1 MQFYSLTD
9 RGKLRQSNEDCCL
22 AKQTD
27 NFTLLILADGMGG
40 HNGGEVASS
49 KTIEVVSSYLE
60 EHISENLIPARIFSI
75 LSQAVDN
82 ANTTV
87 YNLSSEDSS
96 LLGMGTTLDVC
107 LIIKDTAY
115 IAHIGD
121 SRVYKIS
128 AKKELSLL
136 TKDHSLVSYM
146 IETGAI
152 TPEEAMHHPQKN
164 VITRALGTSLS
175 ADADIFKLKL
185 CEGDRLLL
193 CSDGLSNMLDDETI
207 LKVMYHGALEKCA
220 HKLVDLANKAGGT
233 DNITVVL
240 SQY

>member
-9 RGKLRQSNEDCCL
+9 RGKLRPNNEDCCF

-27 NFTLLILADGMGG
+27 IFTLLILADGMGG
-40 HNGGEVASS
+40 HLAGEVASS
-49 KTIEVVSSYLE
+49 RAIEIVSTFIEKHLTS
-60 EHISENLIPARIFSI
+60 SLIPAQIFSI
-75 LSQAVDN
+75 LSQAVEN
-82 ANTTV
+82 ANETV
-87 YNLSSEDSS
+87 YNLSLTDDTLS
-96 LLGMGTTLDVC
+96 GMGTTLDVC
-107 LIIKDTAY
+107 VIIENTAY

-128 AKKELSLL
+128 AQKEISLL

-152 TPEEAMHHPQKN
+152 TPEEALNHPQKN
-164 VITRALGTSLS
+164 VITRALGTTSHS
-175 ADADIFKLKL
+175 DADVFQLKL
-185 CEGDRLLL
+185 EKGDRLLL

-207 LKVMYHGALEKCA
+207 LKVTSRGQIEKCA
-220 HKLVDLANKAGGT
+220 QKLVNLANNAGGT

>member
-9 RGKLRQSNEDCCL
+9 RGKLRESNEDCCL

-27 NFTLLILADGMGG
+27 SYTLLILADGMGG
-40 HNGGEVASS
+40 HRAGEVASS
-49 KTIEVVSSYLE
+49 KTIEAVSSYIE
-60 EHISENLIPARIFSI
+60 EHLSKNLIPAQIFSI
-75 LSQAVDN
+75 LSQAVEN
-82 ANTTV
+82 ANATV
-87 YNLSSEDSS
+87 YDLSAKDSA

-107 LIIKDTAY
+107 IIIEDTAY

-121 SRVYKIS
+121 GRVYKIT
-128 AKKELSLL
+128 AQKELSLL

-175 ADADIFKLKL
+175 AEADIFQVKMR
-185 CEGDRLLL
+185 EGDRLLL

-207 LKVMYHGALEKCA
+207 LKVMCRGSLDKCA
-220 HKLVDLANKAGGT
+220 QKLVDLANNAGGT

>member
-27 NFTLLILADGMGG
+27 AFTLLILADGMGG

-49 KTIEVVSSYLE
+49 KTIEVVSSYID
-60 EHISENLIPARIFSI
+60 EHISGNLIPAQIFSI

-87 YNLSSEDSS
+87 YDLSSEDPS
-96 LLGMGTTLDVC
+96 LVGMGTTLDVC
-107 LIIKDTAY
+107 LIVKDTAY

-128 AKKELSLL
+128 SKKELSLL

-164 VITRALGTSLS
+164 VITRALGTSLR
-175 ADADIFKLKL
+175 ADADIFNLKL

-193 CSDGLSNMLDDETI
+193 CSDGLSNMLDDDTI
-207 LKVMYHGALEKCA
+207 LKVMSHGSLEKCA
-220 HKLVDLANKAGGT
+220 QKLVDLANKAGGT